1 MSTTTG
7 LLDFGKPAG
16 DVLAEIREHSR
27 DEAEKGRWFE
37 LLFAHVARRVPDL
50 EVEQIWPWSE
60 WPDRESMTGLGALDL
75 GIDLV
80 AQMRDGT
87 YTAIQC
93 KCYASNGRVAKPD
106 VDSFLAVS
114 SRECFSYRWIVAT
127 CPWNANAEAAIQGVQ
142 PGVGRIDFGEYE
154 HILVE
159 EKIDRPVR
167 EPWPQ
172 QQNAIE
178 AVIEG
183 LTNHDRGLLVMA
195 CGTGKTFTALRIAE
209 KIVPD
214 DGHVLFLAPSIALVA
229 QARREWLRYAQVK
242 IETLIVCS
250 DRTAGRRD
258 PQIDRAD
265 ITTTEL
271 ECAVTTSP
279 KMIAKK
285 IRNAK
290 GIHATFCTYQS
301 LAQVIEAQNEF
312 DAPTFDLTLCD
323 EAHRTTG
330 VQRDDAR
337 VSFQAV
343 HDSRGLRSSKRL
355 YMTAT
360 PRIYTEASK
369 RSAERRNLEVIDMTD
384 EAIYGPELYRLRFAD
399 AVDSEMLSDYR
410 VIVLG
415 VDESTVSEALQ
426 ERLERNIEV
435 TEKQKNRPTVRETTR
450 VLGTSLAIHGAVR
463 GKRDDRPGALHRT
476 LVFANTINRSK
487 WYRAAFDDQQVKART
502 TRALDDGK
510 ALKVVATHLDASNSA
525 LERNKEL
532 RRLRNAHRTDT
543 SYILSNV
550 KLFTEGVDVPSLN
563 AVAFLDPRDS
573 QVDVVQAVGRVMRK
587 SPSKRFGYI
596 IVPVV
601 IEPGQDVA
609 AALEEQKDG
618 YHTVGK
624 VMRALRSHDERLTND
639 LYNFV
644 QVYEPPKGN
653 GGSGPPGTGGGT
665 IGAVQQTLDLSEA
678 SGAIYAHVAASSGLA
693 KPGLEVSER
702 IEFSVREA
710 AKLLRDENAAPML
723 AARLNLGSIPEGK
736 TDRESTELRICT
748 IAALLLCNASLLHR
762 RLLKVENLKSLG
774 LPDLG
779 AVMRAANPAAPLK
792 EAWDRI
798 LERDYSPVF
807 NPGVDVVESLPN
819 TVHAHRAIRT
829 IVTCANDVA
838 DSLSEMGYDH
848 AGPLYHRVLRS
859 AKSDGAFYTN
869 NLSALLLADLAIGP
883 DFADWTS
890 PKAVESIR
898 IMDPACGTGTLLMA
912 SLRTIKD
919 RFKTVG
925 VVGEDER
932 IHRSLVEDV
941 LCGLD
946 INQHGVQLAAC
957 NLTLG
962 APTVDYGRMNLMV
975 MKHGRQPDGKV
986 YAGSLEIL
994 ATTSDED
1001 SVESASAPIRSL
1013 DGVEAERLVAS
1024 NQTPFPL
1031 HDLNLVIMNA
1041 PFTDNKKRNTKF
1053 STEERE
1059 AMQAK
1064 ELEIRDIVAA
1074 RDALAGNLVT
1084 ANSVRTFFSPLADLL
1099 LSEER
1104 GTLAKVIPTTATIG
1118 ASGLPERIFLADRF
1132 HVELVVTSH
1141 DPHHLAFSENTGIH
1155 ESLLVCRRRSEG
1167 RNDRATKFV
1176 SLREMPSTPEE
1187 VKEIA
1192 EMIRNE
1198 GASGKSLVER
1208 WGRVFEWPDD
1218 RIMAG
1223 NWTPAQWYDGALC
1236 EAALSLD
1243 HHASLKPLGQL
1254 YKTGPSG
1261 QAAQDSWVR
1270 AALNGDENEI
1280 KIFDSISSRIRSTIL
1295 GEPDQVVRPGGRRE
1309 HLWENVLRQS
1319 GRFLV
1324 ATRWDIVGGKLTG
1337 LYTDRPTFGF
1347 GWIPVRIECHDT
1359 AKALAVWWN
1368 STPCLLAL
1376 LNRRSRKLTYPK
1388 YSIKQLESIPIPDPH
1403 NVNLAPLVA
1412 AFEEHS
1418 CSELR
1423 EVRFS
1428 SEDKTRIA
1436 IDDAAAEVTGIPQE
1450 LIADWR
1456 QRIARE
1462 PTVRNER
1469 CPV

>member
-1 MSTTTG
+1 MSTTAP
-7 LLDFGKPAG
+7 LLDFGKTAG
-16 DVLAEIREHSR
+16 EILADIRQQSR
-27 DEAEKGRWFE
+27 DEVEKGRWFE

-50 EVEQIWPWSE
+50 EVEEIWPWPE
-60 WPDRESMTGLGALDL
+60 WPDRESLTGLGGLDL

-93 KCYASNGRVAKPD
+93 KCYAANGRVAKPD

-127 CPWNANAEAAIQGVQ
+127 CPWNANADAAIRGVH
-142 PGVGRIDFGEYE
+142 PGVGRIDFEEYG
-154 HILVE
+154 HVLVE
-159 EKIDRPVR
+159 EKIDRPIR

-172 QQNAIE
+172 QQKAIE

-183 LTNHDRGLLVMA
+183 LANHDRGLLVMA

-209 KIVPD
+209 KIVPV
-214 DGHVLFLAPSIALVA
+214 DGQVLFLAPSIALVA
-229 QARREWLRYAQVK
+229 QARREWLRYAQAPM
-242 IETLIVCS
+242 ETLIVCS

-301 LAQVIEAQNEF
+301 LASVIQAQKEF
-312 DAPTFDLTLCD
+312 NAPTFGLTLCD

-330 VQRDDAR
+330 VQRDGAR
-337 VSFQAV
+337 VNFQAV
-343 HDSRGLRSSKRL
+343 HDSDGLGSFKRL

-369 RSAERRNLEVIDMTD
+369 RTAERKNLEVIDMTD

-399 AVDSEMLSDYR
+399 AVDSDMLSDYR

-415 VDESTVSEALQ
+415 VDESTVSQALQ
-426 ERLERNIEV
+426 ERLDRNVEA

-450 VLGTSLAIHGAVR
+450 VLGTSFAIHGAVR
-463 GKRDDRPGALHRT
+463 GNRDDRPGALHRT

-487 WYRAAFDDQQVKART
+487 WYRAAFEDQQVKART
-502 TRALDDGK
+502 TRALEDGK

-525 LERNKEL
+525 LDRNKEL
-532 RRLRNAHRTDT
+532 RKLRDAHRTDT
-543 SYILSNV
+543 SRILSNV

-573 QVDVVQAVGRVMRK
+573 QVDVVQAVGRVMKK
-587 SPSKRFGYI
+587 SPGKRFGYI

-609 AALEEQKDG
+609 SALADQKDG
-618 YHTVGK
+618 YQTVGK
-624 VMRALRSHDERLTND
+624 VMRALRSHDERLTSD

-644 QVYEPPKGN
+644 QVYEPPGGN
-653 GGSGPPGTGGGT
+653 GGSNPPGTGGGT
-665 IGAVQQTLDLSEA
+665 IGVVQETLDLSEA
-678 SGAIYAHVAASSGLA
+678 SGAIYAHVAAASGLA

-710 AKLLRDENAAPML
+710 AKLLRDENTAPIL
-723 AARLNLGSIPEGK
+723 AARLNLGSIPEGRA
-736 TDRESTELRICT
+736 DRELTELRICT

-762 RLLKVENLKSLG
+762 RLLKVDNLKSLG

-779 AVMRAANPAAPLK
+779 AVMRAANPAVPLK
-792 EAWDRI
+792 AAWDRI

-807 NPGVDVVESLPN
+807 NPGVRVVESLPN

-859 AKSDGAFYTN
+859 ARSDGAFYTN
-869 NLSALLLADLAIGP
+869 NLSALLLADLAIGL
-883 DFADWTS
+883 DFADWTDL
-890 PKAVESIR
+890 KAVQTIR

-919 RFKTVG
+919 RINAVG
-925 VVGEDER
+925 VVTEDER
-932 IHRSLVEDV
+932 THRALVEDV

-975 MKHGRQPDGKV
+975 MKHGRQPDGNV

-994 ATTSDED
+994 AATSDED
-1001 SVESASAPIRSL
+1001 SVESASVPLRSL
-1013 DGVEAERLVAS
+1013 DGIAAEHLVAS

-1031 HDLNLVIMNA
+1031 HDLDLVIMNA
-1041 PFTDNKKRNTKF
+1041 PFTDNQKRSTKF
-1053 STEERE
+1053 SREERE

-1064 ELEIRDIVAA
+1064 ELEIRDIVTA
-1074 RDALAGNLVT
+1074 RDPVAGDLVT
-1084 ANSVRTFFSPLADLL
+1084 PNSIRTFFSPLADLL
-1099 LSEER
+1099 LAEER

-1118 ASGLPERIFLADRF
+1118 ASGLHERKFLANRF
-1132 HVELVVTSH
+1132 HVEIVVTSH
-1141 DPHHLAFSENTGIH
+1141 DPQHLAFSENTGIH
-1155 ESLLVCRRRSEG
+1155 ESLLVCRRHPTGKEHRV
-1167 RNDRATKFV
+1167 TKFV

-1187 VKEIA
+1187 VREIA
-1192 EMIRNE
+1192 GLIRSH
-1198 GASGKSLVER
+1198 GASEESTIGR
-1208 WGRVFEWPDD
+1208 WGRILEWPDD
-1218 RIMAG
+1218 RVSAG
-1223 NWTPAQWYDGALC
+1223 DWSPTQWYDGVLC
-1236 EAALSLD
+1236 EAARSLENQT
-1243 HHASLKPLGQL
+1243 SLKPLGQL
-1254 YKTGPSG
+1254 YRTGPTG
-1261 QAAQDSWVR
+1261 RAAQDSWVR
-1270 AALNGDENEI
+1270 TAPHSDENET
-1280 KIFDSISSRIRSTIL
+1280 KIFDSVSARIRRTIFAD
-1295 GEPDQVVRPGGRRE
+1295 PDQVVKPGGRRQ
-1309 HLWENVLRQS
+1309 HLWENVSRQS

-1324 ATRWDIVGGKLTG
+1324 ATRWDIVSGSLTG
-1337 LYTDRPTFGF
+1337 LYSDEPTFGF
-1347 GWIPVRIECHDT
+1347 GWIPVCIECRNT
-1359 AKALAVWWN
+1359 AKALATWWN
-1368 STPCLLAL
+1368 STPCRLAL

-1388 YSIKQLESIPIPDPH
+1388 YSVKQLESIPIPDPST
-1403 NVNLAPLVA
+1403 VDLTPLIL
-1412 AFEEHS
+1412 AFEEWS
-1418 CSELR
+1418 GSALR
-1423 EVRFS
+1423 EMRFS
-1428 SEDKTRIA
+1428 DKDEARIA
-1436 IDDAAAEVTGIPQE
+1436 IDGAASEVSGIPKE

-1456 QRIARE
+1456 HRIASE

-1469 CPV
+1469 FPL